1 MLGTR
6 EGVQCGLS
14 RFCHREYPA
23 IDEHGTSCREVVAN
37 LIVDRFAKQRN
48 SRTSA
53 VGDSRSQCISA
64 FLPRSGCS
72 IMIAELADAFRSEHR
87 QELRSIE
94 CGIGAITRAS
104 AG

>member
-14 RFCHREYPA
+14 RLCHREDPA
-23 IDEHGTSCREVVAN
+23 IDEHGATCLEVVAN
-37 LIVDRFAKQRN
+37 LMVDRFVKQRN
-48 SRTSA
+48 SRTLA
-53 VGDSRSQCISA
+53 VGDSRAQCISVD
-64 FLPRSGCS
+64 LCRSGCS
-72 IMIAELADAFRSEHR
+72 IMLAELADAFRSEHR